1 MHAAVDLP
9 KFDLTYGSLRGV
21 AVEVLAWE
29 VHPGTPELAI
39 VKACSCVT
47 VGTRIDAELMQ
58 YLLSENRRM
67 RFGAFQ
73 LETQIRSCLLTA
85 F

>member
-9 KFDLTYGSLRGV
+9 KFDLTYGSTRV

-29 VHPGTPELAI
+29 VHPDQRVAI

-47 VGTRIDAELMQ
+47 VGTA
-58 YLLSENRRM
+58 
-67 RFGAFQ
+67 
-73 LETQIRSCLLTA
+73 
-85 F
+85 

>member
-1 MHAAVDLP
+1 MHAAVDLLP
-9 KFDLTYGSLRGV
+9 KFDLTYGSTRV

-29 VHPGTPELAI
+29 VHPWDTREAI

-67 RFGAFQ
+67 LWRISARKRKSG
-73 LETQIRSCLLTA
+73 LVC
-85 F
+85 